1 MLDFVFR
8 LMLTTGATFWMV
20 IVFGIKE
27 HWTLCI
33 FPAEV
38 IGIAL
43 MMVPIALS
51 GIAFLMSRFFNRDSI
66 QNCTDCV
73 LADNDFL
80 PVYLGYFFVAL
91 SINDSITLCFVY
103 AIVFIFT
110 FITQT
115 QYFNPLF
122 LLFGY
127 HFYHVVTLQ
136 GTQVFLIVKGK
147 VIRNVQDV
155 KFTDMRRLNDTT
167 YIVRKDKRE

>member
-73 LADNDFL
+73 LLIMIFCLCILDIFL
-80 PVYLGYFFVAL
+80 WPLVLMILLRYAL
-91 SINDSITLCFVY
+91 FMQLY
-103 AIVFIFT
+103 
-110 FITQT
+110 
-115 QYFNPLF
+115 LF
-122 LLFGY
+122 L
-127 HFYHVVTLQ
+127 HS
-136 GTQVFLIVKGK
+136 
-147 VIRNVQDV
+147 
-155 KFTDMRRLNDTT
+155 
-167 YIVRKDKRE
+167 